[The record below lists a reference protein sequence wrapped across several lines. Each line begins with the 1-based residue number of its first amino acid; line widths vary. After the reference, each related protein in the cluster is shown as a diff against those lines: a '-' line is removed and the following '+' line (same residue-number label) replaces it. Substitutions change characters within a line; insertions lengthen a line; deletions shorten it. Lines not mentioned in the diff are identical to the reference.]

1 MFHVKHF
8 FIAAK
13 LVRELQ
19 AHPTSMATNNI
30 MPTRKIGRS
39 DIDFTVL
46 TFGCWQAG
54 GAQWD
59 NTNDDDSLAAMRAA
73 YQSGITSFDTAEA
86 YGGGHSEEILGHL
99 IREVGRDH
107 LSIATKVGGAL
118 SADGIR
124 KSCEQSLS
132 RLGIEKIDLYQ
143 IHWPSGTWGGDKVP
157 LEESMGALVKLQKE
171 GKIGA
176 IGVSNFGKDL
186 IEEAMQYGRIDS
198 LQPPYSLFFQPY
210 VANGTVDFCQ
220 QHEISVIPYS
230 PLAQGLVTG
239 KFNMENRPTDNRKG
253 NHLFQDPVY
262 ELALEATSQMNP
274 IAEKYDANTAQI
286 ALAWLIAQP
295 GVTSPIVGARNA
307 KQIED
312 SAKAAF
318 IQLESEDIEAITK
331 IAQPVLDAVPD
342 EKTNPWG

>member
-1 MFHVKHF
+1 M
-8 FIAAK
+8 
-13 LVRELQ
+13 RELQ
-19 AHPTSMATNNI
+19 AEGLSMTTNNA

-39 DIDFTVL
+39 DVTFTVL

-54 GAQWD
+54 GEQWD

-73 YQSGITSFDTAEA
+73 YESGITSFDTAEA
-86 YGGGHSEEILGHL
+86 YGGGHSEEILGQF
-99 IREVGRDH
+99 IKEVGRDK
-107 LSIATKVGGAL
+107 LSVATKVGGSL
-118 SADGIR
+118 SAAAIS
-124 KSCEQSLS
+124 KSCEQSLA
-132 RLGIEKIDLYQ
+132 RLGIDKIDLYQ
-143 IHWPSGTWGGDKVP
+143 IHWPSGTWGGNKTP
-157 LEESMGALVKLQKE
+157 LEESMSALVKLQQE

-186 IEEAMQYGRIDS
+186 IEEALQYGRIDS

-210 VANGTVDFCQ
+210 VANRTVDFCR
-220 QHEISVIPYS
+220 QHEIGVIPYS

-253 NHLFQDPVY
+253 NHLFKDPVY
-262 ELALEATSQMNP
+262 ELALEATSQLSP

-312 SAKAAF
+312 TAKAAF
-318 IQLESEDIEAITK
+318 IQLKPEDVEAITK

-342 EKTNPWG
+342 DKTNPWG